1 MISVYLNLFNINLT
15 AWFSAMILD
24 DHAAKLAT
32 LSMMLP
38 PTTLLGLDLPHHERN
53 IFKKFVHS
61 NDAGSN
67 GRGRQLKS
75 GSQDGDSAGMNKE
88 PKALAESTTS
98 GQGRRPEK
106 PQVQRRALANKR
118 ASATVQAGNA
128 EANLRF
134 MSQCYPTPVLETIAI
149 QSVIAHD
156 LDGGL
161 TSRHCTGQKS
171 WHRSISLQVCT
182 EVLEAPVS

>member
-1 MISVYLNLFNINLT
+1 
-15 AWFSAMILD
+15 
-24 DHAAKLAT
+24 
-32 LSMMLP
+32 
-38 PTTLLGLDLPHHERN
+38 
-53 IFKKFVHS
+53 
-61 NDAGSN
+61 
-67 GRGRQLKS
+67 
-75 GSQDGDSAGMNKE
+75 MNKE

-134 MSQCYPTPVLETIAI
+134 MSQCYPTPVLERIAI
-149 QSVIAHD
+149 QSVIAQD
-156 LDGGL
+156 LDEGL
-161 TSRHCTGQKS
+161 TSRHCTEQKS
-171 WHRSISLQVCT
+171 WHRSINLQICT